1 MNPLVFALIT
11 YFTWGLGDVVNAIA
25 ARSLG
30 AERALLR
37 VIIISAILFI
47 PLIPAHLAELYRL
60 TPLLL
65 IAVVALGGLQ
75 VVGNIALNKSLR
87 LINAPLALTIFS
99 SYSAL
104 IVVLSV
110 LFFREPITASQII
123 CTGVIFS
130 GIFLCTYTPVNEKQT
145 PDYKKGVLLAVTGL
159 VSIGLF
165 FTLVKPV
172 IAVIGWFWPIYA
184 VTLWIPVLLY
194 LHKKEQRSSSSV
206 SWKTAAMPVILTAL
220 FLRVGDFSFNVALDN
235 GLIAVVA
242 PIAGAYPTL
251 SVILAYF
258 VFREKLTLRQIIGI
272 FLALIG
278 IIALGVMG
286 N

>member
-1 MNPLVFALIT
+1 MTPLFFALIT
-11 YFTWGLGDVVNAIA
+11 YFTWGIGDVYNAVT

-37 VIIISAILFI
+37 VLGISAILFL
-47 PLIPAHLAELYRL
+47 PLVPLHLHELSRL
-60 TPLLL
+60 TPLLFCG
-65 IAVVALGGLQ
+65 IIALGGLQ
-75 VVGNIALNKSLR
+75 VAGNIALNTSLR

-110 LFFREPITASQII
+110 LFFHEPVTLLQWMNIAL
-123 CTGVIFS
+123 IFT
-130 GIFLCTYTPVNEKQT
+130 GIFLCTYIPVREKQT
-145 PDYKKGVLLAVTGL
+145 DAHKKGVLLAILGL
-159 VSIGLF
+159 VCIGIF

-184 VTLWIPVLLY
+184 VTVWIPILLWF
-194 LHKKEQRSSSSV
+194 HIWKKKQDPGV
-206 SWKTAAMPVILTAL
+206 SWKKALVPVLLTAL
-220 FLRVGDFSFNVALDN
+220 FLRVGDFSFNVALDQ
-235 GLIAVVA
+235 GLTAVVA

-258 VFREKLTLRQIIGI
+258 VFREKLSVRQIIGI
-272 FLALIG
+272 LLALTG
-278 IIALGVMG
+278 IIALGFVG
-286 N
+286 R